1 MEGPG
6 VQIKLKVSMN
16 IFYYKDG
23 KKIYAYQWKDQDS
36 FKVKEMMALGYIFYQ
51 PLFLFFFF
59 SFSFGICYCSEPFC
73 CEMRQEPMEFL
84 FVFNFWCL

>member
-1 MEGPG
+1 
-6 VQIKLKVSMN
+6 MN

-36 FKVKEMMALGYIFYQ
+36 FKVKEMMALGFIFYQ

-59 SFSFGICYCSEPFC
+59 FFFFWNLLLL
-73 CEMRQEPMEFL
+73 RAFL
-84 FVFNFWCL
+84 L

>member
-59 SFSFGICYCSEPFC
+59 FFFFWNLLLL
-73 CEMRQEPMEFL
+73 RAFL
-84 FVFNFWCL
+84 L

>member
-59 SFSFGICYCSEPFC
+59 LFLLESVIAQS
-73 CEMRQEPMEFL
+73 L
-84 FVFNFWCL
+84 FVVR